1 MLGHLNKA
9 YLQKKVENKR
19 LALGDLGGGL
29 AMIDAAEARVEL
41 DWYALTEGE
50 LHRFDKE
57 GYLTTDPAHRETS
70 SNSRGDE

>member
-1 MLGHLNKA
+1 
-9 YLQKKVENKR
+9 
-19 LALGDLGGGL
+19 
-29 AMIDAAEARVEL
+29 MIDAAEARVEL